1 MKIRMKIYIAGTRDG
16 VAWPSAGGVVELP
29 DHEAMRLCA
38 NGRAEP
44 VEDRDGD
51 VEKAVAP
58 EPEKR
63 RPGRPRKSESA
74 D

>member
-1 MKIRMKIYIAGTRDG
+1 MKVRMKIQITGTRDG
-16 VAWPSAGGVVELP
+16 VRWPGVGGEIDLP

-44 VEDRDGD
+44 VEDRDAG
-51 VEKAVAP
+51 VEKAVTP
-58 EPEKR
+58 QPEKR
-63 RPGRPRKSESA
+63 GPGRPRKSA

>member
-1 MKIRMKIYIAGTRDG
+1 MKVRMKIAITGTRDG
-16 VAWPSAGGVVELP
+16 VRWPGVGGEIDLP

-58 EPEKR
+58 QSEKR
-63 RPGRPRKSESA
+63 GPGRPRKSA